1 MYAEWAVP
9 RFSVLTVETFDKMLD
24 SQPKT
29 LGARDSLVR
38 PLRPTASDAQL
49 VCCSWSYA
57 CLVWVRQLHYA
68 QMLQPSYASTL
79 PCVAANELVTILP
92 VSGVQLDR
100 RHVYSVNAVQSEQWC
115 WWRQCVGYL
124 LPNCLLIA
132 LRGADRRFLV
142 TQSSRQEPEPV
153 AEAEC
158 STIVSRVENMS
169 RRSWDW
175 ITLHDIAWYCSGWS
189 NINTER
195 EKEGE
200 REC

>member
-1 MYAEWAVP
+1 MRNGLSLVFQCW
-9 RFSVLTVETFDKMLD
+9 LETFDKMLD

-100 RHVYSVNAVQSEQWC
+100 RHVYSVNAVQSEQW
-115 WWRQCVGYL
+115 RHQCVGYL
-124 LPNCLLIA
+124 LPNCPLIP
-132 LRGADRRFLV
+132 LRGVDRRFLV
-142 TQSSRQEPEPV
+142 IQSSRQEPEPG

-158 STIVSRVENMS
+158 SIIVSRVENMS